1 MEPAQRSPEEH
12 GCFDSIDEDVPS
24 THLERSLRRIVSGA
38 GSSGSDVYSSPS
50 QSGREFGSGGRST
63 SVFERHAARKSME
76 YSRAR
81 ERYEMN
87 QWGDKDSKDV
97 KIGVRTVID
106 EDDPA
111 LKLSDDANMN
121 QALSRWNQVR
131 NLLSSKSTLTLL
143 RSDSS
148 IKNEA
153 TLYGGTVGSDSM
165 KDPGGEPEPVGRWWY
180 VNPDGRFRS
189 SWDIFQVVVLCYL
202 ACATPYRVAFDAP
215 AYGPAFWWEFFVD
228 FYFIADV
235 FLNFVTGYW
244 EELETTSV
252 LVSEPWPIAMNY
264 LRTWFPIDAVACAP
278 VDLVTRALEGTLK
291 CSFEPDGCSAAEKYD
306 ANVDANAL
314 KLFKLLRIF
323 RLVKLLQLFRVSRLL
338 HRYQNQLIYYHS
350 FISVARVNGL
360 VILIAHWMGCIYG
373 MNYEQNLDNNSSN
386 RWLQSIYWAVQ
397 SITSVGYGDMPADN
411 EITMLIAIFTMLMGV
426 VLCSWIMTNVLA
438 AMNPDSSSK
447 RFHERL
453 QYVIAYLKNN
463 QLPQGVAKRVITFYR
478 WQNMNQ
484 FDEKSV
490 LSDLPPSLRKDI
502 FDNLY
507 TDALVGVPI
516 FKDMSNQFITEVCLR
531 MSPISFPQFH
541 SVYGQGE
548 LGYDMY
554 FITKGSV
561 AVLLNEMPHNP
572 STDELQTMV
581 ESCIELGRGS
591 FFGEPAVLGFASRLE
606 TIVCTRSCTM
616 MTLNLDHMDE
626 LCQLSYE
633 FKTELMV
640 IACERMVRNRV
651 PKEVCTWCLRDFGVG
666 EEGIIE
672 GEETV
677 GLSNLSNDPSE
688 KRFHGRTTQ
697 VKFHK
702 GWKETVAQR
711 VSNEGMASS
720 GKMFDQLKSLHE
732 IVARMEKKGGGGG
745 GGPSGGG
752 SSLEKRMDCL
762 EAKLDK
768 LIELQLGK

>member
-24 THLERSLRRIVSGA
+24 THLERSLRRTVSGA

-323 RLVKLLQLFRVSRLL
+323 RLVKLLRLFRVSRLL

-360 VILIAHWMGCIYG
+360 VVLIAHWMGCIYG

-386 RWLQSIYWAVQ
+386 RWLQSIYWAC
-397 SITSVGYGDMPADN
+397 SPSPA
-411 EITMLIAIFTMLMGV
+411 
-426 VLCSWIMTNVLA
+426 LA
-438 AMNPDSSSK
+438 
-447 RFHERL
+447 
-453 QYVIAYLKNN
+453 
-463 QLPQGVAKRVITFYR
+463 
-478 WQNMNQ
+478 
-484 FDEKSV
+484 
-490 LSDLPPSLRKDI
+490 
-502 FDNLY
+502 
-507 TDALVGVPI
+507 
-516 FKDMSNQFITEVCLR
+516 TETCLR
-531 MSPISFPQFH
+531 
-541 SVYGQGE
+541 
-548 LGYDMY
+548 
-554 FITKGSV
+554 ITKLPCSSPYSPCLWASCCVAGS
-561 AVLLNEMPHNP
+561 
-572 STDELQTMV
+572 
-581 ESCIELGRGS
+581 
-591 FFGEPAVLGFASRLE
+591 
-606 TIVCTRSCTM
+606 
-616 MTLNLDHMDE
+616 
-626 LCQLSYE
+626 
-633 FKTELMV
+633 
-640 IACERMVRNRV
+640 
-651 PKEVCTWCLRDFGVG
+651 
-666 EEGIIE
+666 
-672 GEETV
+672 
-677 GLSNLSNDPSE
+677 
-688 KRFHGRTTQ
+688 
-697 VKFHK
+697 
-702 GWKETVAQR
+702 
-711 VSNEGMASS
+711 
-720 GKMFDQLKSLHE
+720 
-732 IVARMEKKGGGGG
+732 
-745 GGPSGGG
+745 
-752 SSLEKRMDCL
+752 
-762 EAKLDK
+762 
-768 LIELQLGK
+768 

>member
-1 MEPAQRSPEEH
+1 
-12 GCFDSIDEDVPS
+12 
-24 THLERSLRRIVSGA
+24 
-38 GSSGSDVYSSPS
+38 
-50 QSGREFGSGGRST
+50 
-63 SVFERHAARKSME
+63 
-76 YSRAR
+76 
-81 ERYEMN
+81 
-87 QWGDKDSKDV
+87 
-97 KIGVRTVID
+97 
-106 EDDPA
+106 
-111 LKLSDDANMN
+111 
-121 QALSRWNQVR
+121 
-131 NLLSSKSTLTLL
+131 
-143 RSDSS
+143 
-148 IKNEA
+148 
-153 TLYGGTVGSDSM
+153 
-165 KDPGGEPEPVGRWWY
+165 
-180 VNPDGRFRS
+180 
-189 SWDIFQVVVLCYL
+189 
-202 ACATPYRVAFDAP
+202 
-215 AYGPAFWWEFFVD
+215 
-228 FYFIADV
+228 
-235 FLNFVTGYW
+235 
-244 EELETTSV
+244 
-252 LVSEPWPIAMNY
+252 MNY

-291 CSFEPDGCSAAEKYD
+291 CSFEPDGCSAAEKHD

-323 RLVKLLQLFRVSRLL
+323 RLVKLLRLFRVSRLL

-373 MNYEQNLDNNSSN
+373 MNYEQNLDDNSSN

-463 QLPQGVAKRVITFYR
+463 QLPQGVAKRVITSTVAKHEPIR
-478 WQNMNQ
+478 R
-484 FDEKSV
+484 EERAV
-490 LSDLPPSLRKDI
+490 GPTPSLRKDI

-572 STDELQTMV
+572 SIDELQTMV
-581 ESCIELGRGS
+581 DSCIELGRGS

-677 GLSNLSNDPSE
+677 DLSNLSNDPSE

-702 GWKETVAQR
+702 DGR
-711 VSNEGMASS
+711 RLSRS
-720 GKMFDQLKSLHE
+720 G
-732 IVARMEKKGGGGG
+732 
-745 GGPSGGG
+745 
-752 SSLEKRMDCL
+752 
-762 EAKLDK
+762 
-768 LIELQLGK
+768 

>member
-1 MEPAQRSPEEH
+1 
-12 GCFDSIDEDVPS
+12 
-24 THLERSLRRIVSGA
+24 
-38 GSSGSDVYSSPS
+38 
-50 QSGREFGSGGRST
+50 
-63 SVFERHAARKSME
+63 
-76 YSRAR
+76 
-81 ERYEMN
+81 
-87 QWGDKDSKDV
+87 
-97 KIGVRTVID
+97 
-106 EDDPA
+106 
-111 LKLSDDANMN
+111 
-121 QALSRWNQVR
+121 
-131 NLLSSKSTLTLL
+131 
-143 RSDSS
+143 
-148 IKNEA
+148 
-153 TLYGGTVGSDSM
+153 M

-189 SWDIFQVVVLCYL
+189 SWDVFQVVVLCYL

-291 CSFEPDGCSAAEKYD
+291 CSFEPDRCRRRRSTP
-306 ANVDANAL
+306 NVDANAL
-314 KLFKLLRIF
+314 KVLLLRIF
-323 RLVKLLQLFRVSRLL
+323 RLVKLLRLFRVSRLL

-373 MNYEQNLDNNSSN
+373 MNYEQNLDDNSSN
-386 RWLQSIYWAVQ
+386 QLQSIYWAVQ

-516 FKDMSNQFITEVCLR
+516 FKDMSNQFITE
-531 MSPISFPQFH
+531 
-541 SVYGQGE
+541 
-548 LGYDMY
+548 
-554 FITKGSV
+554 
-561 AVLLNEMPHNP
+561 A
-572 STDELQTMV
+572 
-581 ESCIELGRGS
+581 
-591 FFGEPAVLGFASRLE
+591 
-606 TIVCTRSCTM
+606 
-616 MTLNLDHMDE
+616 
-626 LCQLSYE
+626 
-633 FKTELMV
+633 
-640 IACERMVRNRV
+640 
-651 PKEVCTWCLRDFGVG
+651 
-666 EEGIIE
+666 
-672 GEETV
+672 
-677 GLSNLSNDPSE
+677 
-688 KRFHGRTTQ
+688 
-697 VKFHK
+697 
-702 GWKETVAQR
+702 
-711 VSNEGMASS
+711 
-720 GKMFDQLKSLHE
+720 
-732 IVARMEKKGGGGG
+732 
-745 GGPSGGG
+745 
-752 SSLEKRMDCL
+752 
-762 EAKLDK
+762 
-768 LIELQLGK
+768 